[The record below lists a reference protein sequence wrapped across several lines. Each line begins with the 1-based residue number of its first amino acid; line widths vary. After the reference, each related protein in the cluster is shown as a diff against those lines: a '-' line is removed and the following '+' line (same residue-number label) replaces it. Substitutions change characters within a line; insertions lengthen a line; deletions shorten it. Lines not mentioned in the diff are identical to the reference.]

1 MLNFGGIK
9 MKINNKILLKWNQC
23 LVVLAIIGLPS
34 ILLAHGDEQ
43 HKNVMNKNG
52 NYIKKLSL
60 NGTELTFHVT
70 THDIS
75 LTITDKKNNQKI
87 KNAIVKLKVVAP
99 DKKVIIQKLE
109 KKKDYYNSSFSLDQ
123 KGIYKVLVLIK
134 IEDKKKKAGFQFK
147 ID

>member
-1 MLNFGGIK
+1 M
-9 MKINNKILLKWNQC
+9 
-23 LVVLAIIGLPS
+23 
-34 ILLAHGDEQ
+34 
-43 HKNVMNKNG
+43 
-52 NYIKKLSL
+52 

-75 LTITDKKNNQKI
+75 LTITDKKNNKKI

-109 KKKDYYNSSFSLDQ
+109 KKKDYYNSSFSINQ